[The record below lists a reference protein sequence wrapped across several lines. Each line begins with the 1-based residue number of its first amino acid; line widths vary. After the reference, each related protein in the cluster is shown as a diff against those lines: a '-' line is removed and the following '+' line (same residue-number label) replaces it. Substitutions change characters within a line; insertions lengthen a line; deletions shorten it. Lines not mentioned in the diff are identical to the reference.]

1 MTNQYNCVLSPY
13 INIKYDFSY
22 LSTEIKKNIII
33 LSKWFPY
40 PPFLCPIVGIISQ
53 CFSVCSIGKLKWKF
67 FFKLQTFLKKIQFG
81 KFFCRKLS
89 FLPYFY
95 VKFWINFV
103 YLIWS
108 RIHVHTDTRIHF
120 AYMHAVFILRIVY
133 HIRYIVNYKQKQVF
147 SVNTF
152 TKHLHPIAREN
163 NVSVL
168 VSKKKFFYKT
178 CQYTRE
184 KITSIKQFIRPYLNK

>member
-67 FFKLQTFLKKIQFG
+67 FFKLQPFLKKIQFG
-81 KFFCRKLS
+81 KLFCRKLS

-95 VKFWINFV
+95 FKFWINFV

-108 RIHVHTDTRIHF
+108 RIHVHTDTRIH
-120 AYMHAVFILRIVY
+120 MRTCMQI
-133 HIRYIVNYKQKQVF
+133 YIKD
-147 SVNTF
+147 
-152 TKHLHPIAREN
+152 
-163 NVSVL
+163 
-168 VSKKKFFYKT
+168 
-178 CQYTRE
+178 
-184 KITSIKQFIRPYLNK
+184 SISYWLYSQLQAESGFLC

>member
-22 LSTEIKKNIII
+22 LSTEIKKSIII

-67 FFKLQTFLKKIQFG
+67 FFKLQPFLKKFSLANCFAENYPFYHIFISNFELILIIWYEAVYMYIQ
-81 KFFCRKLS
+81 
-89 FLPYFY
+89 
-95 VKFWINFV
+95 
-103 YLIWS
+103 
-108 RIHVHTDTRIHF
+108 IHVSICV
-120 AYMHAVFILRIVY
+120 HACRFILRIVY
-133 HIRYIVNYKQKQVF
+133 HIRYIVNYKQNRVF
-147 SVNTF
+147 SINTL
-152 TKHLHPIAREN
+152 TKHLHVIAREN

-168 VSKKKFFYKT
+168 VP
-178 CQYTRE
+178 
-184 KITSIKQFIRPYLNK
+184 II